1 MKQLIYQ
8 AVIYMARFH
17 DWLWKLNLRL
27 PSHFSDKQLHFL
39 VIGVFGMLLF
49 CVIHPLF
56 RLLLKHDLTV
66 AISLFYVLT
75 LVLSVTFAIEI
86 GQYLTRTGRMELGD
100 VASGMQGFLTMFG
113 AYLLIRW
120 AVRWI
125 RREIEKRKK

>member
-1 MKQLIYQ
+1 M
-8 AVIYMARFH
+8 
-17 DWLWKLNLRL
+17 
-27 PSHFSDKQLHFL
+27 
-39 VIGVFGMLLF
+39 
-49 CVIHPLF
+49 IHPLF

-66 AISLFYVLT
+66 AISWFYVLT

>member
-17 DWLWKLNLRL
+17 DWIWALNRKLSLG
-27 PSHFSDKQLHFL
+27 FSDKQLHFL

-66 AISLFYVLT
+66 AISWFYVLT

-86 GQYLTRTGRMELGD
+86 GQYLTHTGRMELGD
-100 VASGMQGFLTMFG
+100 VASGMQGFLTMFA

>member
-17 DWLWKLNLRL
+17 DWIWALNRKLSLG
-27 PSHFSDKQLHFL
+27 FSDKQLHFL

-66 AISLFYVLT
+66 AISWIYVFS

-86 GQYLTRTGRMELGD
+86 GQYLTHTGRMELGD
-100 VASGMQGFLTMFG
+100 VASGMQGFLTMFA

-120 AVRWI
+120 AVNKI

>member
-17 DWLWKLNLRL
+17 DWLWALNRRMSLG
-27 PSHFSDKQLHFL
+27 FSDKQLHFL

-56 RLLLKHDLTV
+56 RLLLKHDLAV
-66 AISLFYVLT
+66 AISWFYVFT
-75 LVLSVTFAIEI
+75 FVLSVAFAIEI

>member
-66 AISLFYVLT
+66 AISWFYVLT
-75 LVLSVTFAIEI
+75 LVLSVAFAIEI
-86 GQYLTRTGRMELGD
+86 GQYLTRTGRMEIAD